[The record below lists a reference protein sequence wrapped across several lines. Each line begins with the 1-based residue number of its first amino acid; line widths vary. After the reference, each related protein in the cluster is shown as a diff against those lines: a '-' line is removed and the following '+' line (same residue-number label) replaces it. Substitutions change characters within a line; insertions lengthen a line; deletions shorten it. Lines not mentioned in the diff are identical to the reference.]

1 MSDWMTRRSDRSRL
15 GQILIEKKLISQQQL
30 DEAIAVQARSGRRL
44 GEILAEMKLIT
55 QAQVRGAVRRQRSL
69 RMAAALATALLGP
82 LHAYAAVA
90 AAPAAAVST
99 RMPGERESGRES
111 GREFGRDSGRD
122 SGRGMR
128 AMSDAELGEVVA
140 QGRDDDALRDQA
152 RQAEL
157 RLIALAG
164 QGGQPGLQTAVQHAL
179 PNDGVRVLGELAA
192 VFNPLALLLS
202 ADTTVRDVS
211 YDPANSQATLNRD
224 GSVTL
229 RLPSTIGE
237 ISFRNI
243 RVGSQPGPTF
253 GSIEI
258 HDIDLRG
265 TTISVKPIAR

>member
-1 MSDWMTRRSDRSRL
+1 MSDWMTRNPDRSRL
-15 GQILIEKKLISQQQL
+15 GQILIEKKLISQEQL
-30 DEAIAVQARSGRRL
+30 DAAIRAQARSGRRL
-44 GEILAEMKLIT
+44 GEILADMKLIT
-55 QAQVRGAVRRQRSL
+55 QAQVRGAVRRQRNL

-82 LHAYAAVA
+82 LHAYAAAA

-99 RMPGERESGRES
+99 RMPGEREG
-111 GREFGRDSGRD
+111 GREFGR
-122 SGRGMR
+122 GMR
-128 AMSDAELGEVVA
+128 SLTDAELGDVVA

-164 QGGQPGLQTAVQHAL
+164 QGGQQGVQAALQHGL

-211 YDPANSQATLNRD
+211 YDPANSHATLNRD

-243 RVGSQPGPTF
+243 RVGSRPGPTC

-265 TTISVKPIAR
+265 TTISVKPITR

>member
-1 MSDWMTRRSDRSRL
+1 MSDWMTRSTNRSRL
-15 GQILIEKKLISQQQL
+15 GQILIEKKLISQEQL
-30 DEAIAVQARSGRRL
+30 DAAIRAQAQSGRRL
-44 GEILAEMKLIT
+44 GEILADMKLIT

-90 AAPAAAVST
+90 AAPAAGVST
-99 RMPGERESGRES
+99 RIAGEREDE
-111 GREFGRDSGRD
+111 REFGRGL
-122 SGRGMR
+122 R
-128 AMSDAELGEVVA
+128 ALSDAELGEVTA

-157 RLIALAG
+157 RLIALGA
-164 QGGQPGLQTAVQHAL
+164 QGGQHGLQTAVQHAL
-179 PNDGVRVLGELAA
+179 PNDGVRVLGELATL
-192 VFNPLALLLS
+192 FNPLALMLS

-211 YDPANSQATLNRD
+211 YDPDNSHATLNKD

-243 RVGSQPGPTF
+243 RVGSHPGPTF

-265 TTISVKPIAR
+265 TTISVKPITR

>member
-1 MSDWMTRRSDRSRL
+1 
-15 GQILIEKKLISQQQL
+15 
-30 DEAIAVQARSGRRL
+30 
-44 GEILAEMKLIT
+44 
-55 QAQVRGAVRRQRSL
+55 
-69 RMAAALATALLGP
+69 MAAALATALLGP

-99 RMPGERESGRES
+99 RLPGESGRENS
-111 GREFGRDSGRD
+111 
-122 SGRGMR
+122 RGMR
-128 AMSDAELGEVVA
+128 ALSDEELGDVSA
-140 QGRDDDALRDQA
+140 QGRNDDALRDQA

-157 RLIALAG
+157 RLIALAA
-164 QGGQPGLQTAVQHAL
+164 QGGQQGLQTAVQHAL
-179 PNDGVRVLGELAA
+179 PNDGVRVLGELAT

-211 YDPANSQATLNRD
+211 YDPANSHATVNKD
-224 GSVTL
+224 GSITL

-243 RVGSQPGPTF
+243 RVGSHPGPTF

-265 TTISVKPIAR
+265 TTISVKPIGH

>member
-1 MSDWMTRRSDRSRL
+1 MGDWMTGNTNRSRL
-15 GQILIEKKLISQQQL
+15 GQILIEKKLISQEQL
-30 DEAIAVQARSGRRL
+30 DAAIRAQEQSGRRL
-44 GEILAEMKLIT
+44 GEILADMKLIT

-99 RMPGERESGRES
+99 RLGES
-111 GREFGRDSGRD
+111 GREFGR
-122 SGRGMR
+122 GMR
-128 AMSDAELGEVVA
+128 TLSDEELGEVTA
-140 QGRDDDALRDQA
+140 QGGRNNDDALRDQA

-157 RLIALAG
+157 RLIAMAA
-164 QGGQPGLQTAVQHAL
+164 QGGQHGLQTAVQHAL
-179 PNDGVRVLGELAA
+179 PNDGVRVLGELAT
-192 VFNPLALLLS
+192 VFNPLALVLS

-211 YDPANSQATLNRD
+211 YDPANSHATVNKD
-224 GSVTL
+224 GSITL

-243 RVGSQPGPTF
+243 RVGSHPGPTF

-265 TTISVKPIAR
+265 TTISVKPIGH

>member
-1 MSDWMTRRSDRSRL
+1 MSDWMTRNPDRSRL
-15 GQILIEKKLISQQQL
+15 GQILIEKKLISQEQL
-30 DEAIAVQARSGRRL
+30 DAAIRAQARSGRRL
-44 GEILAEMKLIT
+44 GEILADMKLIT
-55 QAQVRGAVRRQRSL
+55 QAQVRGAVRRQRNL

-99 RMPGERESGRES
+99 RLPGEREGV
-111 GREFGRDSGRD
+111 
-122 SGRGMR
+122 RGMR
-128 AMSDAELGEVVA
+128 ALSDAELGEVVA

-164 QGGQPGLQTAVQHAL
+164 QGGQQGLQTALQHTL

-211 YDPANSQATLNRD
+211 YDPANSHATLNRD

-265 TTISVKPIAR
+265 TTISVKPITR

>member
-1 MSDWMTRRSDRSRL
+1 MSDWMTRSTNRSRL
-15 GQILIEKKLISQQQL
+15 GQILIEKKLISQEQL
-30 DEAIAVQARSGRRL
+30 DAAIRAQEQSGRRL
-44 GEILAEMKLIT
+44 GEILADMKLIT

-99 RMPGERESGRES
+99 RIGGEREG
-111 GREFGRDSGRD
+111 EF
-122 SGRGMR
+122 GRGMR
-128 AMSDAELGEVVA
+128 ALSDAELGEVTA
-140 QGRDDDALRDQA
+140 QGSNDDALRDQA

-157 RLIALAG
+157 RLIALAS
-164 QGGQPGLQTAVQHAL
+164 QGGQQGLQTAVQHAL

-192 VFNPLALLLS
+192 VFNPLALMLS

-211 YDPANSQATLNRD
+211 YDPANSQATVNKD

-243 RVGSQPGPTF
+243 RVGSHPGPTF

-265 TTISVKPIAR
+265 TTISVKPIVR

>member
-1 MSDWMTRRSDRSRL
+1 MSDWMTRSTNKSRL

-30 DEAIAVQARSGRRL
+30 DAAIRAQAQSGRRL
-44 GEILAEMKLIT
+44 GEILADMKLIT

-82 LHAYAAVA
+82 LQAYAAVA

-99 RMPGERESGRES
+99 RMPGEREGE
-111 GREFGRDSGRD
+111 GGL
-122 SGRGMR
+122 GRGLR
-128 AMSDAELGEVVA
+128 ALSDAELGEVTA

-157 RLIALAG
+157 RLAALAA
-164 QGGQPGLQTAVQHAL
+164 QGGQQGLQAAVQHAL

-211 YDPANSQATLNRD
+211 YDPANSQATVSRD
-224 GSVTL
+224 GSITL

-243 RVGSQPGPTF
+243 RVGSHPGPTF
-253 GSIEI
+253 GSVEI

-265 TTISVKPIAR
+265 TTISVKPITR

>member
-1 MSDWMTRRSDRSRL
+1 MSDWMTRSTNKSRL

-30 DEAIAVQARSGRRL
+30 DAAIRAQAQSGRRL
-44 GEILAEMKLIT
+44 GEILADMKLIT

-82 LHAYAAVA
+82 LQAYAAVA

-99 RMPGERESGRES
+99 RMPGEREGE
-111 GREFGRDSGRD
+111 GGFGHGL
-122 SGRGMR
+122 R
-128 AMSDAELGEVVA
+128 ALSDAELGEVTA

-157 RLIALAG
+157 RLAALAA
-164 QGGQPGLQTAVQHAL
+164 QGGQQGLQAAVQHAL

-211 YDPANSQATLNRD
+211 YDPANSQATVSKD
-224 GSVTL
+224 GSITL

-243 RVGSQPGPTF
+243 RVGSHPGPTF
-253 GSIEI
+253 GSVEI

-265 TTISVKPIAR
+265 TTISVKPITR

>member
-1 MSDWMTRRSDRSRL
+1 MSDWMTKRGDRSRL
-15 GQILIEKKLISQQQL
+15 GQILIEKKLISQDQL
-30 DEAIAVQARSGRRL
+30 DAAIRAQEASGRRL
-44 GEILAEMKLIT
+44 GEILADMKLIT

-99 RMPGERESGRES
+99 RLPGAREL
-111 GREFGRDSGRD
+111 
-122 SGRGMR
+122 
-128 AMSDAELGEVVA
+128 SDAELGDVAA
-140 QGRDDDALRDQA
+140 QGRNDDALRDHA

-157 RLIALAG
+157 RLAALVGEGNGQSQG
-164 QGGQPGLQTAVQHAL
+164 QGLQAAVQHAL
-179 PNDGVRVLGELAA
+179 PNDGVRVLGELATL
-192 VFNPLALLLS
+192 FNPLALMLS

-211 YDPANSQATLNRD
+211 YDPDNSHATLNKD

-243 RVGSQPGPTF
+243 RVGSHPGPTF

-265 TTISVKPIAR
+265 TTISVKPITR

>member
-1 MSDWMTRRSDRSRL
+1 MSDWMTRNPDRSRL

-30 DEAIAVQARSGRRL
+30 DEAIAAQARSGRRL
-44 GEILAEMKLIT
+44 GEILADMKLIT
-55 QAQVRGAVRRQRSL
+55 QAQVRGAVRRQRNL

-99 RMPGERESGRES
+99 RMPGEREG
-111 GREFGRDSGRD
+111 GREFGR
-122 SGRGMR
+122 GMR
-128 AMSDAELGEVVA
+128 SLTDAELGDVVA

-164 QGGQPGLQTAVQHAL
+164 QGGQQGVQAALQHGL

-211 YDPANSQATLNRD
+211 YDPTNSHATLNRD

-229 RLPSTIGE
+229 RLPSAIGE

-265 TTISVKPIAR
+265 TTISVKPITR

>member
-1 MSDWMTRRSDRSRL
+1 MSDWMTRSTNRSRL
-15 GQILIEKKLISQQQL
+15 GQILIEKKLISQEQL
-30 DEAIAVQARSGRRL
+30 DAAIRAQEQSGRRL
-44 GEILAEMKLIT
+44 GEILADMKLIT

-90 AAPAAAVST
+90 AAPAAGVAT
-99 RMPGERESGRES
+99 RIAGEREGE
-111 GREFGRDSGRD
+111 REFGRGL
-122 SGRGMR
+122 R
-128 AMSDAELGEVVA
+128 ALSDAELGEVTA
-140 QGRDDDALRDQA
+140 QGRKDDELSDALRDQA

-157 RLIALAG
+157 RLIALGA
-164 QGGQPGLQTAVQHAL
+164 QGGQQGLQTAVQHAL

-192 VFNPLALLLS
+192 VFNPLALMLS

-211 YDPANSQATLNRD
+211 YDPANSQATVNKD
-224 GSVTL
+224 GSITL

-243 RVGSQPGPTF
+243 RVGSHPGPTF

-265 TTISVKPIAR
+265 TTISVKPITR